1 MTPSEFKA
9 WFEGFTEGLD
19 GTPSKKQWDRICKRV
34 SEINGTPSAPIY
46 IERYR
51 DRWWPTYYAYNGVP
65 LGVTTTAL
73 GNSSVGGTTAVVA
86 EPAVAKYL
94 NYSTPLGAE
103 SVMFSVGKDDAA
115 ELAG

>member
-9 WFEGFTEGLD
+9 WFEGFTECLD

-51 DRWWPTYYAYNGVP
+51 DRWWPAYYAYNGVP
-65 LGVTTTAL
+65 LGVNTTTL
-73 GNSSVGGTTAVVA
+73 SVGATTAVVA

-115 ELAG
+115 ELVG